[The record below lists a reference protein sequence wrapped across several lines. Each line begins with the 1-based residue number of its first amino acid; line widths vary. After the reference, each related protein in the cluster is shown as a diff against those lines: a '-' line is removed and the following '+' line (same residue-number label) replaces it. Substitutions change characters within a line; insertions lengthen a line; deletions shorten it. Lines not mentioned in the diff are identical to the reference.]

1 MIDITA
7 RNADLRQMLRQYRR
21 EMQDELQSRIRDGR
35 AGQPNDGYDDFERTD
50 VDTQGDI
57 RFALLEMRAEMLTRI
72 DEALARLDVGEYGT
86 CFECGGQITDRRLR
100 AAPLAVRCRACE
112 QHREQEHGH
121 ARQLAQRHGGPVPFG
136 TVLGFSPRQ

>member
-1 MIDITA
+1 MRDSGT

-21 EMQDELQSRIRDGR
+21 EMQDELQSRIRNGR
-35 AGQPNDGYDDFERTD
+35 AGQPNDGDDDLGRTD

-57 RFALLEMRAEMLTRI
+57 RFVLLEIRAETLTRI

-100 AAPLAVRCRACE
+100 AAPFAVRCRVCE
-112 QHREQEHGH
+112 QQREQ
-121 ARQLAQRHGGPVPFG
+121 ARGQAQQLAQRSGSLSSFSVAGG
-136 TVLGFSPRQ
+136 S